1 MHRLFEF
8 DTDNVLPFFN
18 GYYDTV
24 LYKLRKRPFAT
35 ERALILSF
43 NLLFSPTLST
53 FKNMRRVPAFKTLNQ
68 ERVTTVI
75 QYCMKRRSSNKKF
88 RRFKVFLFIFCMLV
102 IGVLVYFQQNV
113 TRVLISISEA
123 TIRSITTVAVNDA
136 IYYTLNDTMRYEDL
150 IYIERDDAGNVTSIT
165 TDSLKINRIARDTAY
180 LSQENLNK
188 MSAEG
193 IMVPMGALTG
203 VEALAGFGSK
213 INIKIIPISNVECR
227 FVSKFTDAGI
237 NQTKHSLYL
246 EIVSDI
252 SIILP
257 SKSTNLASTIEVL
270 ICESVIAGKIPD
282 TYLQATLIGSNGALV
297 PDKKP

>member
-1 MHRLFEF
+1 MA
-8 DTDNVLPFFN
+8 
-18 GYYDTV
+18 
-24 LYKLRKRPFAT
+24 RK
-35 ERALILSF
+35 
-43 NLLFSPTLST
+43 
-53 FKNMRRVPAFKTLNQ
+53 
-68 ERVTTVI
+68 
-75 QYCMKRRSSNKKF
+75 KRKNKKF
-88 RRFKVFLFIFCMLV
+88 TRFKLLLLVFCLLI
-102 IGVLVYFQQNV
+102 IGVLFYFQRNV

-150 IYIERDDAGNVTSIT
+150 ITIERDEAGDVTSIT

-180 LSQENLNK
+180 LSQENLTK

-193 IMVPMGALTG
+193 IMVPIGALTG
-203 VEALAGFGSK
+203 VEALAGFGAQ

-227 FVSKFTDAGI
+227 FVSKFTEAGI

-252 SIILP
+252 SIIMP

-282 TYLQATLIGSNGALV
+282 TYLQATLVGSDGALV
-297 PDKKP
+297 PDKKK

>member
-1 MHRLFEF
+1 M
-8 DTDNVLPFFN
+8 T
-18 GYYDTV
+18 
-24 LYKLRKRPFAT
+24 
-35 ERALILSF
+35 
-43 NLLFSPTLST
+43 
-53 FKNMRRVPAFKTLNQ
+53 AFCG
-68 ERVTTVI
+68 I
-75 QYCMKRRSSNKKF
+75 QYCMSRKRVKNKKF
-88 RRFKVFLFIFCMLV
+88 VKFKILLTIFCLLV
-102 IGVLVYFQQNV
+102 IGVLIYFQQNV
-113 TRVLISISEA
+113 TKVLISISEA

-136 IYYTLNDTMRYEDL
+136 IYYTLNDNMRYEDL
-150 IYIERDDAGNVTSIT
+150 IAIERDVAGNVTSIT

-193 IMVPMGALTG
+193 IMVPLGALTG
-203 VEALAGFGSK
+203 VEALAGFGAK

-227 FVSKFTDAGI
+227 FVSKFTEAGI

-252 SIILP
+252 SIIMP

-282 TYLQATLIGSNGALV
+282 TYLQASILGWGGTLV
-297 PDKKP
+297 PDNGK